1 MTPVYS
7 TGPIIRATTV
17 VRSLPGA
24 PSVTYLTSEFR
35 DRVSAVTSQ
44 YIEPI
49 AERTTRL
56 TEVASPTGG
65 EAARAHLLSHMFR
78 DDGYASVEVDALSDV
93 TARIEGVERSK
104 TILLAAHIDTVFPH
118 FTDVTV
124 KREGN
129 RLHAPGVGDNTISVA
144 AVTLVKRMLDQ
155 LGIVPDVDLLVTGN
169 VGEEG
174 LGDLRGMRAVVDAHP
189 EIGGAIALEGH
200 SLGSVTHVGVG
211 SRRLEVTFKGPGGHS
226 WGAFGRPSAI
236 HAAAN
241 AVSRLDEIDLPT
253 DPKTTLNI
261 GIFEGGIS
269 VNTIAP
275 EARLVIDMRSVE
287 QESLETLV
295 SQVNGILSA
304 AGTNEIN
311 VGIKVVGDR
320 PAGRLPKDS
329 GVAGVAANAL
339 SLLGLEPIFH
349 PSSTDAN
356 IPISRNIP
364 SACIGLAGGGNVHR
378 DDEFI
383 DLDPIPTGLTQLI
396 LVTLESAR
404 LLRNGTL

>member
-1 MTPVYS
+1 M
-7 TGPIIRATTV
+7 
-17 VRSLPGA
+17 
-24 PSVTYLTSEFR
+24 TYLTSEFR
-35 DRVSAVTSQ
+35 DRVSAVASR

-49 AERTTRL
+49 AERTTLL
-56 TEVASPTGG
+56 TQVSSPTGD
-65 EAARAHLLSHMFR
+65 EAARAKLLS
-78 DDGYASVEVDALSDV
+78 DILAEEAYESVAVDELSDV
-93 TARIEGVERSK
+93 TARIAGADRSK
-104 TILLAAHIDTVFPH
+104 TLLLAAHIDTVFPH
-118 FTDVTV
+118 SADATV

-144 AVTLVKRMLDQ
+144 AVTLVKRLFDE
-155 LGIVPDVDLLVTGN
+155 LAIVPEVDILVTGN

-211 SRRLEVTFKGPGGHS
+211 SRRLEVTFNGPGGHS

-241 AVSRLDEIDLPT
+241 AVSRLDGIDLPT
-253 DPKTTLNI
+253 DPKTTLNV

-275 EARLVIDMRSVE
+275 QARLVIDMRSVE
-287 QESLETLV
+287 QASLETLV
-295 SQVNGILSA
+295 TRVDGVLA
-304 AGTNEIN
+304 AAESSE
-311 VGIKVVGDR
+311 IKVDVRIVGNR
-320 PAGRLPKDS
+320 PAGRLPHDT
-329 GVAGVAANAL
+329 GVAGVAAKAL

-378 DDEFI
+378 EDEFI
-383 DLDPIPTGLTQLI
+383 DLDPVPIGLTQLI

-404 LLRNGTL
+404 QLRAGTL

>member
-1 MTPVYS
+1 M
-7 TGPIIRATTV
+7 
-17 VRSLPGA
+17 
-24 PSVTYLTSEFR
+24 TYLTSEFR
-35 DRVSAVTSQ
+35 DRVSAVASRYT
-44 YIEPI
+44 EPI
-49 AERTTRL
+49 AERTTQL
-56 TEVASPTGG
+56 TQVSSPTGD
-65 EAARAHLLSHMFR
+65 EAARAKLLSDILDEESYESVTV
-78 DDGYASVEVDALSDV
+78 DDLSDV
-93 TARIEGVERSK
+93 TARIEGADRSK
-104 TILLAAHIDTVFPH
+104 TLLLAAHIDTVFPH
-118 FTDVTV
+118 SADVTV

-144 AVTLVKRMLDQ
+144 AVTLVKRMLDE
-155 LGIVPDVDLLVTGN
+155 LEITPEVDILVTGN

-174 LGDLRGMRAVVDAHP
+174 LGDLRGMRAVIDAHP

-211 SRRLEVTFKGPGGHS
+211 SRRLEVTFNGPGGHS

-241 AVSRLDEIDLPT
+241 AVTRLDAINLPSE
-253 DPKTTLNI
+253 PKTTLNV

-275 EARLVIDMRSVE
+275 QARLVIDMRSVV

-295 SQVNGILSA
+295 LEVDGVLAAAESNDIQVDVKI
-304 AGTNEIN
+304 
-311 VGIKVVGDR
+311 VGDR
-320 PAGRLPKDS
+320 PAGRLPNDT
-329 GVAGVAANAL
+329 GVAGVAARAL

-378 DDEFI
+378 EDEFI
-383 DLDPIPTGLTQLI
+383 DLDPVPTGLTQLI

-404 LLRNGTL
+404 LLRTGTL